1 MKAQDI
7 LTTLRRLGKPQT
19 AAIYKRYGT
28 GDNVYGTLTSEIV
41 KLTKTVKVDHALA
54 MELWKSGNAE
64 ARVMALQI
72 ADANKLTRAD
82 AERFLEEGP
91 VRFLG
96 FYLADLLARSP
107 MADGITRAWMKS
119 SGETSRE
126 LGYAILSAR
135 LKEDPDSVSTA
146 DAATALATIEKEIA
160 RSPNWVRYA
169 MNNALIAI
177 GVYKPSLRKK
187 AIAAARRIGVV
198 DVDHG
203 ETYCKTP
210 DAAAYIEKAAK
221 RR

>member
-1 MKAQDI
+1 MNAQEI
-7 LTTLRRLGKPQT
+7 LATLKKLGKPQT

-28 GDNVYGTLTSEIV
+28 GDNVYGTLTSDIV
-41 KLTKTVKVDHALA
+41 KLTKKVKVDHALA
-54 MELWKSGNAE
+54 MELWDSGNVE
-64 ARVMALQI
+64 ARAMALLI
-72 ADANKLTRAD
+72 ADPNKLTAAD
-82 AERFLEEGP
+82 AERFLKEATG
-91 VRFLG
+91 RFLS

-107 MADGITRAWMKS
+107 MAHGLMRAWMKS

-126 LGYAILSAR
+126 MGYSILAAR

-146 DAATALATIEKEIA
+146 DAATALSTIEKEIA
-160 RSPNWVRYA
+160 RSPNWARYA

-177 GVYKPSLRKK
+177 GVYKPTLRQK
-187 AIAAARRIGVV
+187 AIAAAKRIGVV

-210 DAAAYIEKAAK
+210 NAAAYIAKAAK